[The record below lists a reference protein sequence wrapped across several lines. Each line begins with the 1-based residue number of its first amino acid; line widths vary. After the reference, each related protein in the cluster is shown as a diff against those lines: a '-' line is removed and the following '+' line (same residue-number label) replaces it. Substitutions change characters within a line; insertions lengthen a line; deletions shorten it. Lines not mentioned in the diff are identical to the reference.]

1 MLVQASD
8 HMSTLTIWGKSSD
21 SFSCDIELA
30 HILDDAAH
38 QIIVVRR
45 NSIVPLGQLDAQD
58 TRL

>member
-1 MLVQASD
+1 M
-8 HMSTLTIWGKSSD
+8 GKKQD

-45 NSIVPLGQLDAQD
+45 NSIVPLGQLDVQD